1 MMPLCQRDGK
11 SIRRRMLDVLIAC
24 VAISPVLLSPLR
36 AHGQFQGNPPTQLSP
51 QPTPGLV
58 VRPGPATSGQLL
70 LQTGDLFQIQV
81 FNVPKFDYR
90 GRLDESGTVTLPLI
104 GAVHL
109 GGLSV
114 SEAERTLENI
124 LRERE
129 MIKAPQIILTVLD
142 SPNNL
147 ATITGEVKTPG
158 PVSVYGDKHL
168 LDVISAAG
176 GLTPLASPDLTIYRR
191 GQPEPIRVR
200 LSADAAAIGPAN
212 ILIQPGDSIVVSR
225 VGVVYVV
232 GATKTQGA
240 IPLKNTTP
248 LTLIEALSLS
258 GGVNYEAAQ
267 NKSYILRVQGD
278 GRSEIHFD
286 VKRVLQHREPDVLL
300 QNDDIILIP
309 TNSMRAALKGGAA
322 GVASSL
328 VAGIGYVLVR

>member
-1 MMPLCQRDGK
+1 
-11 SIRRRMLDVLIAC
+11 MLGVLLAC
-24 VAISPVLLSPLR
+24 AALSPLLAR
-36 AHGQFQGNPPTQLSP
+36 GQFQGNPPAQLSP

-58 VRPGPATSGQLL
+58 VRSGPAVSGQLL

-104 GAVHL
+104 GEAHL
-109 GGLSV
+109 GGLTV

-124 LRERE
+124 LVKRQ
-129 MIKAPQIILTVLD
+129 MIKSPQVILTVLD

-200 LSADAAAIGPAN
+200 LSSDAAAIGPAN

-232 GATKTQGA
+232 GATKIQGA
-240 IPLKNTTP
+240 IPLKNTTS

-309 TNSMRAALKGGAA
+309 SNAMRAALKGGAA
-322 GVASSL
+322 GVAASL